1 MNNNKVLEHP
11 AGTESR
17 EYHMMSNLIKLDS
30 FHPDNGENEMPIVIT
45 RRLFDVSRTWD
56 QARRRLKNCVFSYI
70 FRLFIISIALTLGF
84 FFAILYCRLQP
95 CSHFCRSY
103 FADNTSCS
111 IWQDT
116 HLVRSSRSLK
126 SVNSNTDAT
135 NKPFYAPPRAGVNSW
150 YENARTAA
158 RDLGTS
164 NCYVCSKGNPDQ
176 IIVGYPISGFPL
188 TEGLEKIGGDN
199 ALLKD
204 TLQLTLSPLDCLLRH
219 THTPTNPETPL
230 GELLK
235 LSNDTAGT
243 CAPMKRPKNRLKP
256 SLPLGQIP
264 FHFNTSMIC
273 LRRLKLTGPDTHIDY
288 TKDNYEV
295 LSYLEEHTHSSSSS
309 GESIIVPPEGVLY
322 DTDWGKLVKSHM
334 VTRLTRAIPN
344 GYWLCNNTLRLALPV
359 NWTGTCGLVTLA
371 QELLIQQTSDLP
383 VSSRRTKRSAYSH
396 DVYIDAIGVPRGIP
410 NELKAQGETSAG
422 FASILPWVQINKN
435 VAWINYV
442 YYHQQ
447 KHTNLT
453 NMALTALGEQMSAT
467 SLMTMQNRMVLDML
481 LAEKGG
487 VCAMFGDVCCT
498 FIPNNTA
505 PNGSFTQAMNKLKT
519 LQIELRTNA
528 GHGQWLDKWLQDMFG
543 RWKELIVAFV
553 TVCIILFLMV
563 IVCCSMPYICSMMT
577 RIATSTAASTYLK
590 LTKTEPNDVPDVAND
605 DPDVHIEH

>member
-1 MNNNKVLEHP
+1 PDWLGP
-11 AGTESR
+11 FLLL
-17 EYHMMSNLIKLDS
+17 LITP
-30 FHPDNGENEMPIVIT
+30 F
-45 RRLFDVSRTWD
+45 
-56 QARRRLKNCVFSYI
+56 
-70 FRLFIISIALTLGF
+70 
-84 FFAILYCRLQP
+84 
-95 CSHFCRSY
+95 
-103 FADNTSCS
+103 NTY
-111 IWQDT
+111 
-116 HLVRSSRSLK
+116 
-126 SVNSNTDAT
+126 AT
-135 NKPFYAPPRAGVNSW
+135 NKPFYAPPTAGVNSW

-164 NCYVCSKGNPDQ
+164 NCYVCSKGNPEQ
-176 IIVGYPISGFPL
+176 VIVGYPIS
-188 TEGLEKIGGDN
+188 DN

-264 FHFNTSMIC
+264 LHFNTSMIC

-288 TKDNYEV
+288 TKDNYTFFSDSPGARCNETWLAVSVAEV
-295 LSYLEEHTHSSSSS
+295 LSYLEEYTHSSSSS

-435 VAWINYV
+435 V
-442 YYHQQ
+442 
-447 KHTNLT
+447 
-453 NMALTALGEQMSAT
+453 MSAT

-519 LQIELRTNA
+519 LQIELKTNA
-528 GHGQWLDKWLQDMFG
+528 GQGQWLDKWLQDMFG

-553 TVCIILFLMV
+553 TVCIILFL
-563 IVCCSMPYICSMMT
+563 IIIACCVMSYICPMMT
-577 RIATSTAASTYLK
+577 RIATSTLILLLTLVLSFRYYLSS
-590 LTKTEPNDVPDVAND
+590 A
-605 DPDVHIEH
+605 